1 MIRTIEID
9 GEKMVAVVL
18 GDAWSVDINDYR
30 RAIFNMFEMAVL
42 FKEFDQCIEE
52 GQMWT
57 ILRFIKALGLPKEEK
72 KGGKS

>member
-57 ILRFIKALGLPKEEK
+57 ILRFIKALGLPEEEK

>member
-1 MIRTIEID
+1 MIRTIDVD

-18 GDAWSVDINDYR
+18 GSEWSVDINDYR
-30 RAIFNMFEMAVL
+30 RAIYNMFEMAVL

-57 ILRFIKALGLPKEEK
+57 ILRFIKALGLPEEEK
-72 KGGKS
+72 KVGKS